1 MISLK
6 IALKLEKKK
15 YSIEY
20 DMYLIF
26 GKHIIKE
33 ANNLEQV
40 FILKGV
46 DDSFLDN
53 NKVIELN
60 NEQMSKFKSLKTT
73 PQYVGVCKK
82 ESTEFDEDNIV
93 GINKI
98 TDPGNLGTIIRTAK
112 AFGINNIFLDDN
124 SVDIYNSKV
133 IQAMQGVHFSMNIK
147 QGNLFEY
154 CKNSK
159 YNVYTTFIEEEKNIS
174 EQNEKFILILG
185 SEAQGVEKKF
195 KELKRT
201 NYRIN
206 IQYESLNVGV
216 ASGIMLYELKRRN
229 DGK

>member
-33 ANNLEQV
+33 VNNLEQV

-154 CKNSK
+154 CKKSK